1 MTVPSSFRIGQP
13 QVTQSCALGL
23 AYQQDD
29 FSSFIA
35 SSSTEITSETKL
47 SHLFRSSVPG
57 YSTGWRPFKYSVT
70 IFEIAENGEVVALPT
85 EEVIS
90 GHIQEQAFAEGGM
103 KAAYKLVTNFNA
115 AISSSFAANTLRK
128 APVFSHAPCYLM
140 SEAFDNPDSATRIGM
155 SWMVEPLLSQDGWT
169 EEKILDWQGYT
180 VPLAPTPLQKDVH
193 AFLHFA
199 YDLSS
204 HTGVHNCV
212 VPGDVQ
218 DVCVKLSLSN
228 LQAEKILPPTDDV
241 PPWTEQMVIEQ
252 KEEEAEAECDV

>member
-1 MTVPSSFRIGQP
+1 MQP
-13 QVTQSCALGL
+13 LSL
-23 AYQQDD
+23 AYTAVWMRD
-29 FSSFIA
+29 S
-35 SSSTEITSETKL
+35 KG
-47 SHLFRSSVPG
+47 HL
-57 YSTGWRPFKYSVT
+57 
-70 IFEIAENGEVVALPT
+70 VVAKRHYRLKKRRQRHA
-85 EEVIS
+85 
-90 GHIQEQAFAEGGM
+90 HIIVSHELNHKLLVLECQKSIILSQ
-103 KAAYKLVTNFNA
+103 LVTNFNA

-218 DVCVKLSLSN
+218 GRLFFHWWYTVS
-228 LQAEKILPPTDDV
+228 
-241 PPWTEQMVIEQ
+241 
-252 KEEEAEAECDV
+252 